1 MLYKSPHQGSARPFP
16 SKPFRLRTP
25 TDPSLQGCAPARPWE
40 PFLTAVTRE
49 ALLPLPRS
57 PGPQGSVRIGLNHEG
72 LLALPSL
79 LHLKQPP
86 LREREKGVWAG
97 MGGLQPDQKTWV
109 KGGLGQ
115 GASCVGGRVPGLQSL
130 SNSFLRSR
138 SPGSQAPPPPGPRSP
153 ALQNPCSL
161 EILESH
167 HQGLLLEIPN
177 SYLLISQLQNLRL
190 RENQRGPGVPEQV
203 LGVGPLGRYG
213 RWKSRGWQDSRAQ
226 YLLFQLLQ
234 PHGGKLIP
242 QGPERGAGS
251 Q

>member
-1 MLYKSPHQGSARPFP
+1 MLYKSPPQGSARPFP

-72 LLALPSL
+72 FLALPSL

-97 MGGLQPDQKTWV
+97 MGVLEPDQKTWV

-115 GASCVGGRVPGLQSL
+115 GPSCVGGRVPGLQSL

-138 SPGSQAPPPPGPRSP
+138 SPGSQAPPPPGPRSL
-153 ALQNPCSL
+153 ALQNPSSL

-167 HQGLLLEIPN
+167 HQGLLLEDPKFLFSHFPIAKLEAP
-177 SYLLISQLQNLRL
+177 
-190 RENQRGPGVPEQV
+190 REPKRTRSPRASTGGGAPGEVWKMEESGVAGFLSTVPAVPASAASWRQAHPPGP
-203 LGVGPLGRYG
+203 
-213 RWKSRGWQDSRAQ
+213 
-226 YLLFQLLQ
+226 
-234 PHGGKLIP
+234 
-242 QGPERGAGS
+242 
-251 Q
+251 